1 MTRNVSPFIILL
13 VLILAGC
20 QTALTPAKTSQA
32 SPIPSRPF
40 RTLTLSP
47 TPRLTFTPRPSKT
60 PVLSAT
66 PFPIFT
72 VSPTST
78 LQPPL
83 VEHTWQPET
92 ALTLLFHTRG
102 DGGSIFLDSVQ
113 PSFALFADGGLFVK
127 KYDESTGY
135 SQIFTRLL
143 SRQEICQHL
152 NTLDQIG
159 FLDYDPE
166 TYQFV
171 GGHPSVAGGPG
182 VQIEINAWKSH
193 SHSYY
198 EMSGYLKGTF
208 DNVFGLDP
216 NDPTG
221 RPIILPA
228 LRDAYYFLTD
238 YPTDQLEVY
247 RPSQLLMRFADMG
260 NSPDTVEVSKWPL
273 SEPSLAN
280 LLERSALSSPDEWSR
295 FVLLDGSEAQRVYEA
310 IGRYSINL
318 GYFYEEIDGARKNYY
333 VLIHPLLPYESP
345 KIENGDLAQIPA
357 PGTEK
362 PNFTLTCYPSDGIL
376 SIPTPANP

>member
-1 MTRNVSPFIILL
+1 MTRNVSPFILL
-13 VLILAGC
+13 LALVLAGC

-40 RTLTLSP
+40 HTLTLPP
-47 TPRLTFTPRPSKT
+47 TPRRTFTPRPSKT

-66 PFPIFT
+66 PFPTFT

-92 ALTLLFHTRG
+92 ALGLLFHTRG
-102 DGGSIFLDSVQ
+102 DGGSIFMDSIQ
-113 PSFALFADGGLFVK
+113 PSFALFADGRLFVK
-127 KYDESTGY
+127 KYDDSTGY
-135 SQIFTRLL
+135 SQILTRQL

-152 NTLDQIG
+152 NTLDQVG

-171 GGHPSVAGGPG
+171 GGHPSVSGGPG

-208 DNVFGLDP
+208 DDAFGLDP

-247 RPSQLLMRFADMG
+247 QPSQLLMRVADT
-260 NSPDTVEVSKWPL
+260 PDIVEFSKWPL
-273 SEPSLAN
+273 GEPSLAD
-280 LLERSALSSPDEWSR
+280 LLERSTASSPEEWNR
-295 FVLLDGSEAQRVYEA
+295 YILLDGAEAQRVYEA
-310 IGRYSINL
+310 IGRYSIHP
-318 GYFYEEIDGARKNYY
+318 GYFYEEIDGVRKNYY
-333 VLIHPLLPYESP
+333 ILLHPLLPYEAP
-345 KIENGDLAQIPA
+345 EPENYYLAQIPA
-357 PGTEK
+357 PGIEK
-362 PNFTLTCYPSDGIL
+362 PNFTLTCYPSDGTL
-376 SIPTPANP
+376 PLPTPSNP